1 VSQTASTAVRQPRR
15 PFLSLSSSR
24 REALAAFG
32 FLAPNLIAFLV
43 LTLGPTVFSL
53 IMGFTDWRGLGTARW
68 IGVDNY
74 ARLVKDPLFLKALR
88 NTAVYTLEFVPIVMA
103 CSTVLAMLFNR
114 KVPGTSIVRVLFFLP
129 IITDMISISFAW
141 MWIYHL
147 RLGVLNY
154 FLGFFGVPPQS
165 WLGDARWAL
174 FSLVVLSVW
183 RWMGYYAVIIL
194 AGLQGVPDVLY
205 EAATIDGAG
214 RLQSFLKITLPLLSP
229 TLFFVMTTA
238 IMSSFQVFEQMWVM
252 TQGGPMDST
261 ISICMFLYNQG
272 FRFLKMGYASAVA
285 WVLFFIIFGVT
296 LVNWL
301 ARKRWVYEA

>member
-1 VSQTASTAVRQPRR
+1 MPRANQAAARRQGLSIFRLTNSQ
-15 PFLSLSSSR
+15 
-24 REALAAFG
+24 REGLAAAG
-32 FLAPNLIAFLV
+32 FLLPSLVAFLV

-53 IMGFTDWRGLGTARW
+53 AMGFTDWGGLTAARW
-68 IGVDNY
+68 IGLKNY
-74 ARLVKDPLFLKALR
+74 ASLASDALFLKALR
-88 NTAVYTLEFVPIVMA
+88 NTTIYTVEFVPIVMI
-103 CSTVLAMLFNR
+103 CSTALALLFNR
-114 KVPGTSIVRVLFFLP
+114 KVRGTSIVRVLFFLP
-129 IITDMISISFAW
+129 FITDMISISFAW

-154 FLGFFGVPPQS
+154 FLSFLSVPPQS
-165 WLGDARWAL
+165 WLGDSKWAL

-194 AGLQGVPDVLY
+194 AGLQGVPQSLY

-214 RLQSFLKITLPLLSP
+214 PWHTLTKVTIPLVSP

-238 IMSSFQVFEQMWVM
+238 IMASFQVFEQMWVM
-252 TQGGPMDST
+252 TQGGPIDST
-261 ISICMFLYNQG
+261 ISICIFLYNQG

-296 LVNWL
+296 AINWT
-301 ARKRWVYEA
+301 ARRHWVYEG